1 MERIIPEVEAILFS
15 SSEPVEREILIKL
28 LNIDRTLFFQ
38 VIEYLKEKYNVP
50 ESGLMI
56 IDTAG
61 GYQMVTK
68 PQYAEALEKFFG
80 NRKMARLSTPALET
94 LAIIAYKQPL
104 TKQEIEDIRGVD
116 CDSVVKTLL
125 DRDLV
130 LRKGNVD
137 LPGKPSLYHTTK
149 KFLTYFK
156 ISSLREL
163 PSIEDIAGENPKQEN
178 LFNERED

>member
-15 SSEPVEREILIKL
+15 SSEPVEREL
-28 LNIDRTLFFQ
+28 LMKMLGIDRTLFLQ
-38 VIEYLKEKYNVP
+38 VIEFLKEKYNVP

-56 IDTAG
+56 IDAAG

-68 PQYAEALEKFFG
+68 PQYAETLEKFYG
-80 NRKMARLSTPALET
+80 NKKMSRLSTPALET

-104 TKQEIEDIRGVD
+104 TKQEIEDIRGVN
-116 CDSVVKTLL
+116 CDGVVKTLL

-130 LRKGNVD
+130 IRKGNAD

-149 KFLTYFK
+149 KFLAYFK
-156 ISSLREL
+156 ISSLKEL
-163 PSIEDIAGENPKQEN
+163 PSIEDIAGDNPKQEN

>member
-1 MERIIPEVEAILFS
+1 MKMLG
-15 SSEPVEREILIKL
+15 
-28 LNIDRTLFFQ
+28 IDRTLFLQ
-38 VIEYLKEKYNVP
+38 VIEFLKEKYNVP

-56 IDTAG
+56 IDAAG

-68 PQYAEALEKFFG
+68 PQYAETLEKFYG
-80 NRKMARLSTPALET
+80 NKKMSRLSTPALET

-104 TKQEIEDIRGVD
+104 TKQEIEDIRGVN
-116 CDSVVKTLL
+116 CDGVVKTLL

-130 LRKGNVD
+130 IRKGNAD

-149 KFLTYFK
+149 KFLAYFK
-156 ISSLREL
+156 ISSLKEL
-163 PSIEDIAGENPKQEN
+163 PSIEDIAGDNPKQEN

>member
-1 MERIIPEVEAILFS
+1 MERLIPEVEAILFS
-15 SSEPVEREILIKL
+15 SSEPVERDALIKL
-28 LNIDRTLFFQ
+28 LGIDRTLFLQ
-38 VIEYLKEKYNVP
+38 VIEFLKEKYNVP
-50 ESGLMI
+50 ESGIMI
-56 IDTAG
+56 IDSAG

-68 PQYAEALEKFFG
+68 PQFAEILEKFYG
-80 NRKMARLSTPALET
+80 NRKMSRLSTPALET

-104 TKQEIEDIRGVD
+104 TKQEVEDIRGVN
-116 CDSVVKTLL
+116 CDGVIKTLL

-130 LRKGNVD
+130 TRRGSAD

-163 PSIEDIAGENPKQEN
+163 PSIEEIAGETPKQEN